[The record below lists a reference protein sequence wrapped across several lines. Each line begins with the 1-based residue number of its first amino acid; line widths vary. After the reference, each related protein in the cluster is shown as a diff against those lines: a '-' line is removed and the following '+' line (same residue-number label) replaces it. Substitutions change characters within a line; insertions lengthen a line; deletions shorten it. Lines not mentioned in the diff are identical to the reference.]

1 MKTLFFVLTL
11 LHFERR
17 KNRYRYRY
25 RYKKGGKKYGQ
36 IQRLLR
42 KRNVQYEESDREIQ
56 TWEKIQ

>member
-1 MKTLFFVLTL
+1 MKTLFFVLTM

-17 KNRYRYRY
+17 KTDIDIDK
-25 RYKKGGKKYGQ
+25 KKGGKKYGQ